1 MPPAPRANAPIRD
14 RIAMMLLLAKRQS
27 KNENMNN
34 AQGLRV
40 NAARRRY
47 ITQAYKLAVA
57 LRDTKLVRK
66 LFTLLTYIRSS
77 NINEA
82 SKYVNRRKPN
92 KRRNRYYNNYNY

>member
-1 MPPAPRANAPIRD
+1 MPPRANAPVRD
-14 RIAMMLLLAKRQS
+14 KIALLLLLAKRQS

-47 ITQAYKLAVA
+47 VTQAYKLAVA
-57 LRDTKLVRK
+57 LRDAKLARK
-66 LFTLLTYIRSS
+66 LFSLLTYIHSS

-82 SKYVNRRKPN
+82 TKYVNRRRAN
-92 KRRNRYYNNYNY
+92 RRRNYNNSNYF